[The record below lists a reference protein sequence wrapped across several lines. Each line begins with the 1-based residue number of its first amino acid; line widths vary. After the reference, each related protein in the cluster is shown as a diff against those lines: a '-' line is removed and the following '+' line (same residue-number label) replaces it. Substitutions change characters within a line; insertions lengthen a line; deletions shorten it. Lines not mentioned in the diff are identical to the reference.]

1 MSAARTPI
9 ERVRL
14 LARLGGPATQT
25 DADAAGLGSGGE
37 ADVYA
42 LDADRVLRV
51 FHGDPGPS
59 AAELT
64 AVYRRWAA
72 NARAGNRPSFGLP
85 DVLDTGVDD
94 GLHWQVLA
102 RLPGHPVN
110 RWLTGLPANERQ
122 PLLDAYL
129 DAVFEVAAVD
139 AAAEYGTLLG
149 GATYSSWAECLRARL
164 TVPDP
169 ALRPELVART
179 DADGPVFDR
188 VVGRFEQHLD
198 ELYDGPPRLVHVDY
212 FPGNVMADRTPAGP
226 LRISGV
232 FDFAAHSLYGDPL
245 LDVVGAIVMADMFT
259 DVTLAE
265 QQALVARARARVGA
279 RLDEVFDSYRVFYG
293 LYYAMD
299 PALLPWCAQLL
310 RRAG

>member
-212 FPGNVMADRTPAGP
+212 FPGNVMAD
-226 LRISGV
+226 
-232 FDFAAHSLYGDPL
+232 
-245 LDVVGAIVMADMFT
+245 MFT